1 MINSKKL
8 EMKRDLAKGP
18 VARAP
23 KCANSVAV
31 IPLLEI
37 LSTPNIR

>member
-1 MINSKKL
+1 MINNKKQ
-8 EMKRDLAKGP
+8 EMKRDLVKGP
-18 VARAP
+18 VARAL

-31 IPLLEI
+31 IPSLEI